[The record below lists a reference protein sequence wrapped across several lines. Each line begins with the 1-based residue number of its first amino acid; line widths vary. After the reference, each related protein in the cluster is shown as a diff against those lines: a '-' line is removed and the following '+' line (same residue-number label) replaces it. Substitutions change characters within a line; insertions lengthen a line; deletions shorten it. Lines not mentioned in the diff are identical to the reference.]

1 MIIQLTD
8 ASNNPVFI
16 NSDKIVWF
24 NVLNGQTVIRVEGEQ
39 FWNVQESPQYIIDE
53 MNRAS
58 NH

>member
-8 ASNNPVFI
+8 ANNNPVFI